1 MKHYVAVDIGAS
13 SGRLM
18 YSQLVEGKITLKE
31 VHRFKNG
38 FTNIAGHD
46 RWDIEQLLKEI
57 LIGLAKLKQNGITE
71 CILGIDTWAVDYCLV
86 DQQGNLLF
94 QPIAYRD
101 ERTKTAITDFSKHY
115 SLDRLYTRTGIQLQP
130 FNTLF
135 QLWVEDRALLQQAD
149 KLLLIPDYLG
159 FCLTGKMVT
168 EKTNASTTQL
178 LNVHTKEWDEE
189 LLELLQL
196 PKSLFAPLV
205 DAGTTLGELKQERF
219 AAYDLPKTIVVNV
232 ASHDTASAIIG
243 TPGQSSNWAYLS
255 SGTWSL
261 LGVESSVE
269 NISQNAFLA
278 NYTNEWG
285 AHNTIRFLK
294 NIMGMWLIQEVARE
308 DYYTHSY
315 AEIAQ
320 MASEMPAFQQ
330 LVDVN
335 AAAFLNPTS
344 MTQAFKDY
352 CQQTNQKVPQTLAE
366 VARCIYDNLA
376 LCYANELAQL
386 MKLTQ
391 TENKIDTLHIVGGGS
406 NNAFLNQLTADIA
419 QIKVI
424 AGPAEATALGNI
436 MMQMINQGE
445 FQSIQEARKA
455 LAHSFDYA
463 SYLPQALNQDILA
476 NYHQFMT
483 TNRN

>member
-18 YSQLVEGKITLKE
+18 HSMLVDGKITLEE

-38 FTNIAGHD
+38 FKVIDNHD
-46 RWDIEQLLKEI
+46 RWDVKQLLKEI
-57 LIGLAKLKQNGITE
+57 IIGLAKLKQKGIEE

-86 DQQGNLLF
+86 DKQGNLLA
-94 QPIAYRD
+94 QPVAYRD
-101 ERTKTAITDFSKHY
+101 ARTKMAVADFAKHY
-115 SLDRLYTRTGIQLQP
+115 SLDRLYTRTGIQIQP

-135 QLWVEDRALLQQAD
+135 QLWVEDRSLLQQAD

-159 FCLTGKMVT
+159 FCLTDKMTT

-178 LNVHTKEWDEE
+178 LNVHTKDWDEE
-189 LLELLQL
+189 LLDLLQI
-196 PKSLFAPLV
+196 PKTLFAPLV
-205 DAGTTLGELKQERF
+205 DAGKTLGELNFEKF
-219 AAYDLPKTIVVNV
+219 PDYDLPKTLVVHV

-243 TPGQSSNWAYLS
+243 TPGQSDNWAYLS

-261 LGVESSVE
+261 LGVESKVE
-269 NISQNAFLA
+269 NISQEAFLA

-308 DYYTHSY
+308 DNYAHSY
-315 AEIAQ
+315 AELAQ
-320 MASEMPAFQQ
+320 MASKLPPFQQ

-335 AAAFLNPTS
+335 AASFLNPSS
-344 MTQAFKDY
+344 MTTAFREY
-352 CQQTNQKVPQTLAE
+352 CQQTRQKVPQTLAE
-366 VARCIYDNLA
+366 LARCIYDNLA
-376 LCYANELAQL
+376 LCYAYELNQL

-391 TENKIDTLHIVGGGS
+391 TKNKIDCLHIVGGGS
-406 NNAFLNQLTADIA
+406 NNAFLNQLTADVA

-424 AGPAEATALGNI
+424 AGPGEATALGNI

-445 FQSIQEARKA
+445 FTSIQDARQV
-455 LAHSFDYA
+455 LANSFEYA
-463 SYLPQALNQDILA
+463 SYSPQEKYTDVLA
-476 NYHQFMT
+476 NYDRLIE
-483 TNRN
+483 NGN